1 MAHEI
6 SKLPDEIDYNF
17 HVKPILSD
25 KCFSCHGP
33 DSNKRKANLRLDLD
47 KKLPGNNN
55 QLVLNL
61 KDVKSEI
68 SHRLL
73 SQDPKIQMPPPE
85 SHLMLSDQEI
95 AIILKWMDQGAEYKP
110 HWSLIPLSKVELP
123 KKIDDP
129 WVENE
134 IDLFTKKKLDEH
146 KISTSK
152 KAAKETLIRRLS
164 FNLTGLPPSLDEID
178 AFLADQSDEAYNK
191 LIDRLLLSPHYGERM
206 AAEWMDVARYADS
219 DGYLDDKHRNFS
231 PWRDWVINA
240 FNNNLSY
247 EIFVTHQLAGDL
259 IPNTTKSSKIATA
272 FNRLHKKN
280 SEAGI
285 IFEEYRTEYVADRT
299 VTFGKAFLG
308 MTMECARCHD
318 HKYDQISQKNFY
330 EISSF
335 FNSTNEI
342 GHAGYGPGQVAG
354 PSMLLTNREQQDL
367 IDYIK
372 NDINSKKEKI
382 SQNLIQNQQAF
393 ENWFS
398 NKKEAAQYI
407 VKNLNNGLVAHYPF
421 DEFIPKANSKLFYS
435 PSRIP
440 GQKAAI
446 LSEPIIDKFQYD
458 GFFMDEYTN
467 MKLPEKVGWFDQ
479 TDPFTLSFSMY
490 ADHKDEEAIIFGHC
504 EQIRLGL
511 KGYSFFINE
520 DKLKFVIARSW
531 PQNAIEIE
539 TLNPIASKKW
549 SKVTITYDGKGS
561 VGGIHI
567 YIDGKK
573 IAVKRK
579 GDELYKS
586 ILFEA
591 NIHTYGFEGFKMGSD
606 HKLKNFH
613 KGGFGELKIYDRELT
628 ALEIAYINDS
638 SFFDKLSL
646 VDSSIENE
654 LFEDYYFKKIE
665 PNAKK
670 LNLDY
675 LNLRKKLTRVID
687 PIPELMIMG
696 DKKRPRPTYI
706 LNRGSYDDRGEEVF
720 PNTPEVILEFDKELP
735 KNRLGLSK
743 WLFDSKNPLTARVFV
758 NRIWQMHF
766 GKGLATS
773 SDDLGNQGR
782 IPSHPQLLD
791 WLSNYFI
798 DNNWDIKKLHKKILS
813 SATFKQQSIKR
824 EDLVDI
830 DPENFLLARGPT
842 YRMSAEMI
850 RDNVLKVS
858 GLLVPKIG
866 GKSVYPYQP
875 DDLWN
880 LSDKKWRYRYQH
892 DTGDGLYRR
901 SLYTFWKRS
910 SPPPSMIIFDTPNRD
925 LCSVKRTLTS
935 SPLQALMML
944 NDPQYVE
951 AARVMA
957 ENSILYEEENIDK
970 KLSVI
975 FRKITGRVI
984 NKRELETL
992 QRFYIEEKEK
1002 FSKNPKKALGYLQTG
1017 EKPINRKSEVIKTAA
1032 LATVIS
1038 GLMNTAESIIIK

>member
-1 MAHEI
+1 M
-6 SKLPDEIDYNF
+6 
-17 HVKPILSD
+17 
-25 KCFSCHGP
+25 
-33 DSNKRKANLRLDLD
+33 
-47 KKLPGNNN
+47 
-55 QLVLNL
+55 
-61 KDVKSEI
+61 
-68 SHRLL
+68 
-73 SQDPKIQMPPPE
+73 
-85 SHLMLSDQEI
+85 
-95 AIILKWMDQGAEYKP
+95 
-110 HWSLIPLSKVELP
+110 
-123 KKIDDP
+123 
-129 WVENE
+129 
-134 IDLFTKKKLDEH
+134 
-146 KISTSK
+146 
-152 KAAKETLIRRLS
+152 
-164 FNLTGLPPSLDEID
+164 
-178 AFLADQSDEAYNK
+178 
-191 LIDRLLLSPHYGERM
+191 
-206 AAEWMDVARYADS
+206 
-219 DGYLDDKHRNFS
+219 
-231 PWRDWVINA
+231 
-240 FNNNLSY
+240 
-247 EIFVTHQLAGDL
+247 
-259 IPNTTKSSKIATA
+259 
-272 FNRLHKKN
+272 
-280 SEAGI
+280 
-285 IFEEYRTEYVADRT
+285 
-299 VTFGKAFLG
+299 
-308 MTMECARCHD
+308 
-318 HKYDQISQKNFY
+318 
-330 EISSF
+330 
-335 FNSTNEI
+335 
-342 GHAGYGPGQVAG
+342 
-354 PSMLLTNREQQDL
+354 
-367 IDYIK
+367 
-372 NDINSKKEKI
+372 
-382 SQNLIQNQQAF
+382 
-393 ENWFS
+393 
-398 NKKEAAQYI
+398 
-407 VKNLNNGLVAHYPF
+407 
-421 DEFIPKANSKLFYS
+421 
-435 PSRIP
+435 
-440 GQKAAI
+440 
-446 LSEPIIDKFQYD
+446 
-458 GFFMDEYTN
+458 
-467 MKLPEKVGWFDQ
+467 
-479 TDPFTLSFSMY
+479 
-490 ADHKDEEAIIFGHC
+490 
-504 EQIRLGL
+504 
-511 KGYSFFINE
+511 
-520 DKLKFVIARSW
+520 
-531 PQNAIEIE
+531 
-539 TLNPIASKKW
+539 
-549 SKVTITYDGKGS
+549 
-561 VGGIHI
+561 
-567 YIDGKK
+567 
-573 IAVKRK
+573 
-579 GDELYKS
+579 
-586 ILFEA
+586 
-591 NIHTYGFEGFKMGSD
+591 
-606 HKLKNFH
+606 
-613 KGGFGELKIYDRELT
+613 
-628 ALEIAYINDS
+628 
-638 SFFDKLSL
+638 
-646 VDSSIENE
+646 
-654 LFEDYYFKKIE
+654 
-665 PNAKK
+665 
-670 LNLDY
+670 DY

-766 GKGLATS
+766 GKGLAIS

-782 IPSHPQLLD
+782 IPTHPQLLD

-892 DTGDGLYRR
+892 DKGDGLYRR

-1002 FSKNPKKALGYLQTG
+1002 FSKNPKKALSYLETG
-1017 EKPINRKSEVIKTAA
+1017 EKPINQKSEVIKTAA